1 MTAMSLAIAM
11 AIQGGLMKQVV
22 GQPTGRN
29 GYEELVAASEF
40 LTKERFGLF
49 ISVAFNPE
57 AERTP
62 ENSKVFDAVHGK
74 SLLQRRRLAVE
85 TYRPAMDFLLAA
97 SKKPIVDPRKEIAID
112 TLFPELAGF
121 RDIAKLVSHAAYAS
135 FADGKPALALDY
147 WTAAFDVFDRI
158 GDGTLIQ
165 HLVSIACSAIVLAS
179 VEDLLFCLSDADAKR
194 LESISATLLER
205 PPTILRALEH
215 ELAFVERS
223 LKDIGS
229 KDWWSIYADDEDT
242 NAIQKAWDRLP
253 ATDKARVITM
263 VQDRIASTMSLLR
276 QRYRQAEHAW
286 VDDLPETPPASLA
299 TPQGVADALVEMSMP
314 VFVHAGTTAARMRT
328 QIRLLGLT
336 ASVVRFK
343 WEHGRLPSAL
353 EEAAGKERA
362 LDPLSQLPFE
372 FKRDGSGNFSV
383 VSKGVKQTGEIALR
397 YRRPLG
403 QQAVDP

>member
-1 MTAMSLAIAM
+1 MMVVSLAIAM

-29 GYEELVAASEF
+29 GYEELVAAAEF
-40 LTKERFGLF
+40 LAKERFGLF
-49 ISVAFNPE
+49 ISVAFSPE

-85 TYRPAMDFLLAA
+85 TYRPALDLLLAA

-121 RDIAKLVSHAAYAS
+121 RDVAKFVSHAAYAAL
-135 FADGKPALALDY
+135 ADGKASLALDY
-147 WTAAFDVFDRI
+147 WTAALDVFDRI

-194 LESISATLLER
+194 LETISATLLER
-205 PPTILRALEH
+205 PPTILRALDH

-223 LKDIGS
+223 LKEIGS
-229 KDWWSIYADDEDT
+229 QDWWAIYADNEDT
-242 NAIQKAWDRLP
+242 NAIQKAWDKLS

-263 VQDRIASTMSLLR
+263 VHDRIASTMSLLR
-276 QRYRQAEHAW
+276 ERYRQPEHAW
-286 VDDLPETPPASLA
+286 VDDLPETPAASLT
-299 TPQGVADALVEMSMP
+299 TPQGVADALTEISMP
-314 VFVHAGTTAARMRT
+314 VFVQAGTTAARFRT

-336 ASVVRFK
+336 ASVIRFK

-353 EEAAGKERA
+353 EEAVGKERA

-372 FKRDGSGNFSV
+372 LKRDGSGNVSV

-403 QQAVDP
+403 QQAIDP